1 MMIAY
6 LSPCLEAWFSE
17 STLWSAVSI
26 APKWVGCRSPSGSC
40 RAWDLHGARLIFTTE
55 QTGQFM
61 SRGKWVN
68 KLCACC
74 GSRFDLETLS
84 RLRRLWRFRRERRP
98 SRTVRRVSALVPV
111 AASDALVSAEVG
123 GCPSTTSS
131 DVMLRE
137 GDDDELED
145 LDEFP
150 LSSSSEVILHEK
162 DGELE

>member
-1 MMIAY
+1 M
-6 LSPCLEAWFSE
+6 
-17 STLWSAVSI
+17 
-26 APKWVGCRSPSGSC
+26 
-40 RAWDLHGARLIFTTE
+40 IFTTE

-68 KLCACC
+68 KLCCCC
-74 GSRFDLETLS
+74 GSRFDFETLS

-131 DVMLRE
+131 DVMLQE
-137 GDDDELED
+137 GDDDELEE

-150 LSSSSEVILHEK
+150 LSSSSEVILQEK